1 VKGKTMK
8 YEIKYTE
15 ETWYRLEIEADSE
28 EQARD
33 KFFSGEWEEEPTIFG
48 GELQDG
54 ISVEELEQV
63 SA

>member
-1 VKGKTMK
+1 MK

-54 ISVEELEQV
+54 ISVEEVKKV

>member
-1 VKGKTMK
+1 MATYV
-8 YEIKYTE
+8 IRYTE
-15 ETWYRLEIEADSE
+15 ETWYRLEIEAENE

-33 KFFSGEWEEEPTIFG
+33 KFFFGEWEEEPTIFG

-54 ISVEELEQV
+54 IEVEELEEV

>member
-1 VKGKTMK
+1 MK

-33 KFFSGEWEEEPTIFG
+33 KFFSGEWEGEPTIFG